1 MFLIETFL
9 KIAIFPRY
17 SYIADLQNSPA
28 FLWLE
33 KTSLKPTQSTNTHL
47 QTVSLWSTL
56 VASGDVAAS

>member
-9 KIAIFPRY
+9 KGAIFPRLR
-17 SYIADLQNSPA
+17 YIADLHNSPA

-33 KTSLKPTQSTNTHL
+33 KNTQLTYTHL
-47 QTVSLWSTL
+47 QTASLWSTL